1 LVPHERLVDEAVE
14 TASIIASHP
23 DRPLRMMKELLS
35 KNGSDSD
42 LDAVMERE
50 IEYLQECYAS
60 DEHKKAVAAF
70 IEKRAPVFVRR

>member
-1 LVPHERLVDEAVE
+1 
-14 TASIIASHP
+14 
-23 DRPLRMMKELLS
+23 MMKELLS

>member
-1 LVPHERLVDEAVE
+1 
-14 TASIIASHP
+14 
-23 DRPLRMMKELLS
+23 MMKELLS

-60 DEHKKAVAAF
+60 DEHKEAVAAF